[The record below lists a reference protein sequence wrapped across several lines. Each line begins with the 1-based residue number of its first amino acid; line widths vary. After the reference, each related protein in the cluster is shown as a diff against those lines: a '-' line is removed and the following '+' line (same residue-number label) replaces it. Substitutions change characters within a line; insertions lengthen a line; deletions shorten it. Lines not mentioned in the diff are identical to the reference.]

1 MAKDASSK
9 PEHGGRVPTIRECEE
24 FNRAF
29 NKWYKKRFGGTYGY
43 NKHKNTNPRKSGKES
58 SP

>member
-1 MAKDASSK
+1 MAKGASSK
-9 PEHGGRVPTIRECEE
+9 PEHGGRVPTIRECDE

-43 NKHKNTNPRKSGKES
+43 NKHKNTNPRKSG
-58 SP
+58 